1 MSTLSPDMQQ
11 LHHEALQRRARQRL
25 DDIEDMRAV
34 LQAKASG
41 KTQREIAEV
50 VVTSQPRVHRL
61 LRAAEHREDIN
72 EKLPEE
78 IILEAFVHETAR
90 DELLDTLKSF
100 PYTFATD
107 APYPHEG
114 RIPGTWDQ
122 VVSAYIQDLLT
133 KDEFDEVSKAIGRDS

>member
-25 DDIEDMRAV
+25 DDLADMRAV

-41 KTQREIAEV
+41 KSQREIAEIV
-50 VVTSQPRVHRL
+50 ATSQPRVHRL
-61 LRAAEHREDIN
+61 LRAAEQREDVH

-78 IILEAFVHETAR
+78 LILEAFVEETPR
-90 DELLDTLKSF
+90 DELLDKLKNF

-107 APYPHEG
+107 APHPHEG

-122 VVSAYIQDLLT
+122 VVSGYVQELLT
-133 KDEFDEVSKAIGRDS
+133 KDEFVEVSEAIGRAG